1 MNCRTPRIL
10 VFAGSVREGSLNRR
24 LARLAARLVLEA
36 GGEATWFDL
45 RDHPMPIFD
54 ADLEAAGGRPEA
66 ADRLR
71 EAWLSHEGVLI
82 ASPEY
87 NGSISPLLKNA
98 IDWVSR
104 AVPGDNH
111 SAYAGRVVGLMAAS
125 NGSLGGTRALPQ
137 LRLVLSQLGALVLPR
152 QVGLPHA
159 QHVLLFDDGQ
169 VDDGATERRV
179 AALAQDIVGLA
190 RRLAND

>member
-1 MNCRTPRIL
+1 MNRRPPRIL
-10 VFAGSVREGSLNRR
+10 VFAGSIREGSLNRR
-24 LARLAARLVLEA
+24 LARLAARLVQEA
-36 GGEATWFDL
+36 GGEATWLEL

-71 EAWLSHEGVLI
+71 AAWLSHDGVLI

-104 AVPGDNH
+104 AVPGDDR

-125 NGSLGGTRALPQ
+125 DGALGGTRALPQ

-152 QVGLPHA
+152 QVGVPHA
-159 QHVLLFDDGQ
+159 TQVLLRDDGQ
-169 VDDGATERRV
+169 VDDAATERRV
-179 AALAQDIVGLA
+179 AALARDIVGLG
-190 RRLAND
+190 RRLADG

>member
-1 MNCRTPRIL
+1 MGRRPPKVL
-10 VFAGSVREGSLNRR
+10 VFAGSIRQGSLNRR
-24 LARLAARLVLEA
+24 LARLAERLVRDM
-36 GGEATWFDL
+36 GGEATWLDL
-45 RDHPMPIFD
+45 RDHPMPIFN

-66 ADRLR
+66 ADRMR
-71 EAWLSHEGVLI
+71 AAWLSHDGVLI

-104 AVPGDNH
+104 AIPGDDR

-125 NGSLGGTRALPQ
+125 DGVLGGTRALPQ

-152 QVGLPHA
+152 QVGLPRA
-159 QHVLLFDDGQ
+159 QHVLLRDDGQ
-169 VDDGATERRV
+169 LDDSATEQRV
-179 AALAQDIVGLA
+179 AALVLDVIDVAGKLA
-190 RRLAND
+190 DD

>member
-1 MNCRTPRIL
+1 MNRKTPRIL
-10 VFAGSVREGSLNRR
+10 VIAGSVREGSLNRR
-24 LARLAARLVLEA
+24 LARLAARLVPEA
-36 GGEATWFDL
+36 GGEATWLDL

-71 EAWLSHEGVLI
+71 AAWLSHDGVLL

-104 AVPGDNH
+104 AVPGDDR
-111 SAYAGRVVGLMAAS
+111 SAYAGRVVGLTAAS
-125 NGSLGGTRALPQ
+125 TGGLGGTRALPQ

-152 QVGLPHA
+152 QVGLPRA
-159 QHVLLFDDGQ
+159 QDVLQHDDGQ
-169 VDDGATERRV
+169 VEDAATERQV
-179 AALAQDIVGLA
+179 AALVQDLVGMA
-190 RRLAND
+190 RRLAD